1 MHLTWRTWLVYV
13 VLLLIAVPWY
23 WQFMPHVAVRIVWGL
38 PLWTL
43 TAVLGSVL
51 VSLFTAYLY
60 LQPGTWAD
68 EPSESGTEVDREP

>member
-1 MHLTWRTWLVYV
+1 MHLTWRTWLVYA

-23 WQFMPHVAVRIVWGL
+23 WQFFPKIAVRVVSGL

-43 TAVLGSVL
+43 TAILGSLL

-60 LQPGTWAD
+60 LQSGAWTD
-68 EPSESGTEVDREP
+68 DPSMSEKELEREP